1 MKCPLCKEVSKEV
14 REEGNLV
21 YVKCMNKDCKVTV
34 YESVSKSAWIVSV
47 CSNPLVWEWVWCVRG
62 RTFIWLE
69 GFPS

>member
-14 REEGNLV
+14 IEKEGLV

-47 CSNPLVWEWVWCVRG
+47 CSKCYVWE
-62 RTFIWLE
+62 
-69 GFPS
+69 